1 MFRYLGPILIVVMA
15 LGLVAGIAVILVG
28 PLAGRLAADPA
39 LCLTVFDGI
48 GAVGGDPPRIRAVIG
63 GSEPGRPAKFHWL
76 VARFQDGSSAWAWIR
91 PDGLSRT
98 VAPRGLTTG
107 AYRFV
112 VGLPEVQPR
121 LDVSAAGTVYVWPQ
135 SESVIW
141 FDAAAIVPACGV
153 RLVAECAAGG
163 RSGEV
168 LDIVDAVKT
177 LASGRLP
184 VYLVSADAQGYAS
197 ARRRLKAYGAP
208 PGPAFW
214 VIPGKERSR
223 LLGLKGVWPHVHAA
237 VVCDPIMGEA
247 AARAGVTVREAP
259 SADALSIRTRTGPGP
274 AETRRAWRRIL
285 ENLTARR
292 AGDGN
297 VRR

>member
-1 MFRYLGPILIVVMA
+1 MFRYLGAILIVVMA
-15 LGLVAGIAVILVG
+15 LALAAGLAVILFGSV
-28 PLAGRLAADPA
+28 AGRLTSDPV
-39 LCLTVFDGI
+39 LRLTAFDGI
-48 GAVGGDPPRIRAVIG
+48 GAVGGAPPRIRAMIG
-63 GSEPGRPAKFHWL
+63 GSEPGRPAEFRWL
-76 VARFQDGSSAWAWIR
+76 VARFEDGSSAWAWISSN
-91 PDGLSRT
+91 GLSRT
-98 VAPRGLTTG
+98 VGPRGLTVG

-112 VGLPEVQPR
+112 VGLPEVEPR
-121 LDVSAAGTVYVWPQ
+121 LDVSAGGTVYMWPQ
-135 SESVIW
+135 TESVIW

-153 RLVAECAAGG
+153 RVVAGGAAAGP
-163 RSGEV
+163 SDEV
-168 LDIVDAVKT
+168 SDVVGAVKT

-223 LLGLKGVWPHVHAA
+223 LLGLKGVWPRVHAA
-237 VVCDPIMGEA
+237 IVCDPKIREA
-247 AARAGVTVREAP
+247 AARVKVPVREAP
-259 SADALSIRTRTGPGP
+259 SADALPGP
-274 AETRRAWRRIL
+274 AETRNAWRRIL
-285 ENLTARR
+285 ENLTGRR